1 MSTITVTQKT
11 PSKALVIAAF
21 AALYIIWGSTYL
33 AIFIAIKN
41 IPPFLM
47 AGTRFLTAGLVLYTW
62 CRLQGQS
69 TPDIKSITRISFSG
83 ILLLFIGNSGLVWV
97 EQYLPTGLSAII
109 IATVPLW
116 FVILDK
122 RQWKYHFANKQIVFG
137 LLIGF
142 AGVLSLFAG
151 NSKVDFFDSKMKFIS
166 FFVLV
171 FGSICWAIGSLYAK
185 YKPSNGSTGMKAAV
199 QMMAAGIVSLITGI
213 GSGELQQ
220 FSWNNLS
227 IQSIMAVLYLITFGS
242 LIGYMSFVWLMSVR
256 PPSLVGTYAYVNPVV
271 AVFLGWLIAHEQI
284 TWHQVI
290 ALIIILAG
298 VIIVNF
304 SKEKKQPNDSKK
316 LAR

>member
-1 MSTITVTQKT
+1 MSSIIITKNA
-11 PSKALVIAAF
+11 PSRALVIAAF

-47 AGTRFLTAGLVLYTW
+47 AGARFIIAGLVLYIW

-69 TPDIKSITRISFSG
+69 TPDIKSISRISFSG

-122 RQWKYHFANKQIVFG
+122 RQWKFHFANKQIVFG

-151 NSKVDFFDSKMKFIS
+151 NSQVNLFDSKIKLIS

-171 FGSICWAIGSLYAK
+171 LGSICWAIGSLYAK
-185 YKPSNGSTGMKAAV
+185 YKPSNGSTGMKASI
-199 QMMAAGIVSLITGI
+199 QMMAAGTVSFITGT

-220 FSWNNLS
+220 FSWGSLS
-227 IQSIMAVLYLITFGS
+227 MQSVMAVIYLITFGS

-271 AVFLGWLIAHEQI
+271 AVFLGWLVAHEQI

-290 ALIIILAG
+290 ALVIILAG

-304 SKEKKQPNDSKK
+304 SKEKILPNDSKK